1 MKADIQTC
9 QDTFKIGYDA
19 FVNSRD
25 EARKV
30 TEYFHNRQYTDNQL
44 ATLAN
49 RGQPAETFN
58 VIKLF
63 TRLLLGYYSTV
74 VNTVKVSPIQMQD
87 TLTAA
92 ILNDVADYTF
102 RVNNFTSEGD
112 KVKFDGMISGLLC
125 AYTDVKDTG
134 QVDEFGRPIYNIE
147 LQHVPAAEIILDPL
161 SRLEDYSDA
170 RFIHRF
176 KWTSKEDLIKS
187 YGKTKVEE
195 LDSYNNHVDVKEAD
209 FSYLYN

>member
-1 MKADIQTC
+1 MPTSARWAAANLP
-9 QDTFKIGYDA
+9 KISEKTVHPAGAMWASPPA
-19 FVNSRD
+19 FSKGNT
-25 EARKV
+25 AQNKK
-30 TEYFHNRQYTDNQL
+30 N
-44 ATLAN
+44 
-49 RGQPAETFN
+49 
-58 VIKLF
+58 LF
-63 TRLLLGYYSTV
+63 C
-74 VNTVKVSPIQMQD
+74 I
-87 TLTAA
+87 
-92 ILNDVADYTF
+92 
-102 RVNNFTSEGD
+102 
-112 KVKFDGMISGLLC
+112 C

-209 FSYLYN
+209 FSYLYNTEFIGKYRVYDNYLVTTIQRN